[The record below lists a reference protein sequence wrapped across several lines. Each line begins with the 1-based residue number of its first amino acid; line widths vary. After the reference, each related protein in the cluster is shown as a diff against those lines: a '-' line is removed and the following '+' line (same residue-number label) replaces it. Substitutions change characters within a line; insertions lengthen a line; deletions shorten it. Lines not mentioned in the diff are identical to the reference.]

1 MADVGSTTESG
12 RVDGASTRV
21 LEGVTGADVGLLVL
35 RLGLG
40 VVFLGHGLQKLG
52 WFPGGGYPT
61 SMSEQKAFL
70 VNFGYSSPSLM
81 AWLLTVTEIVAGV
94 SLLLGL
100 LTPLGS
106 AAVIGIMWQ
115 FVAGLQWGGGLF
127 GNSTTGGFEQ
137 SLIGLVAAVALAY
150 VGPGRLSV
158 DHALGLKLSGLR
170 WGSIGVALGIVVGS
184 IVLVAFGSGFGGAP
198 PPVIGP
204 G

>member
-1 MADVGSTTESG
+1 MSPTTAPG
-12 RVDGASTRV
+12 RVDSTKARV
-21 LEGVTGADVGLLVL
+21 QEGITGADVGLLVL

-61 SMSEQKAFL
+61 SISEQKAFL
-70 VNFGYSSPSLM
+70 IHFGYSSPSLM
-81 AWLLTVTEIVAGV
+81 AWLITATEIVAGV

-100 LTPLGS
+100 LMPLGA
-106 AAVIGIMWQ
+106 AAVIGIAWQ
-115 FVAGLQWGGGLF
+115 FVAGLQWDGGLF
-127 GNSTTGGFEQ
+127 GNDTVGGYEQ
-137 SLIGLVAAVALAY
+137 TLFMLVAAVALAY

-158 DHALGLKLSGLR
+158 DRALGLKLDGMR
-170 WGSIGVALGIVVGS
+170 WGSIGVGLGVVVGS

-198 PPVIGP
+198 PPFGP